1 MGKGKNSFLT
11 PSVCGITQSYKS
23 LQEIRY
29 RKFSCSIQI
38 QYCVQNASMFI
49 AYLDYRST
57 STKELIFK
65 LHFKCLDI
73 KITLLS
79 SHLVETPKCLRGI
92 TFPVP
97 LSHHSLKLLST
108 DVPTAMVIGEFIS
121 TVSLKLSGRKKSPF
135 LLRGWDTKKSFIISD
150 CHFNKQFHDETS
162 WLTTFFFLSFFGFVG
177 FFKFLGIKLRGH
189 WGFKYW
195 LLDTHR
201 FFFLVMIILFM
212 CG

>member
-1 MGKGKNSFLT
+1 MT

-79 SHLVETPKCLRGI
+79 SHLVETPKYLRGI
-92 TFPVP
+92 TFPIP
-97 LSHHSLKLLST
+97 FSHHSLKLLST
-108 DVPTAMVIGEFIS
+108 HVPTAMVIGEFIS
-121 TVSLKLSGRKKSPF
+121 TVSLKLSGRKKITVF
-135 LLRGWDTKKSFIISD
+135 VKGLGYKKVLY
-150 CHFNKQFHDETS
+150 NQ
-162 WLTTFFFLSFFGFVG
+162 WLSLQ
-177 FFKFLGIKLRGH
+177 
-189 WGFKYW
+189 
-195 LLDTHR
+195 
-201 FFFLVMIILFM
+201 
-212 CG
+212 